1 MVESSVLFEYLP
13 NYAVPPGDTLAEVLD
28 ERGMSQTELARRT
41 DLSPKHI
48 SRVVNGHVQ
57 ISTDV
62 AIRLERA
69 TDVPARLWLSLEAT
83 YQEHLARLDE
93 SALADDLPL
102 LDELPISAM
111 VKLGILTKRLG
122 QHDRLREVLMYL
134 GVANR
139 NAWLKTLESLEASF
153 RMSKAH
159 RCDPAAV
166 AVWLRMGEIEAAEI
180 DCAPWDPSKFKEV
193 LKQARGLTQASDP
206 VVWQPKLVELCASAG
221 IAFVAIPEVAGARTN
236 GAARWLTPKKGL
248 IQLSVR
254 GRWSDIFWFS
264 FFHEA
269 SHILDQTKRPIFL
282 SGKNKD
288 SPEEQKADQFAQ
300 AFLIPPDRAHELH
313 QLGSAADVRA
323 FASSVGIH
331 PGIVVGRLQ
340 HERIWDYSRGHSLRS
355 KLQFVQDTSTESP

>member
-1 MVESSVLFEYLP
+1 MVESPVLFDYLP

-28 ERGMSQTELARRT
+28 ERGMSQAELAQRT

-48 SRVVNGHVQ
+48 NRIVNGHVP
-57 ISTDV
+57 ISAEV

-83 YQEHLARLDE
+83 YREHLARLDE
-93 SALADDLPL
+93 SALAPDLPL
-102 LDELPISAM
+102 LEELPIAAM

-122 QHDRLREVLMYL
+122 KNDRLREVLMYL

-139 NAWLKTLESLEASF
+139 NAWRKTLKSQEASF
-153 RMSKAH
+153 RMSTAH
-159 RCDPAAV
+159 RCDPAVV

-180 DCAPWDPSKFKEV
+180 DCAPWDPSRFKEV
-193 LKQARGLTQASDP
+193 LRQVRGLTRAGDP
-206 VVWQPKLVELCASAG
+206 TVWQPELVELCASAG
-221 IAFVAIPEVAGARTN
+221 IAFVAVPEVDGARTN
-236 GAARWLTPKKGL
+236 GAARWLTPNKGL
-248 IQLSVR
+248 IQLSIR

-269 SHILDQTKRPIFL
+269 SHILDQAKRPIFL

-288 SPEEQKADQFAQ
+288 SPDEQKADQFAQ
-300 AFLIPPDRAHELH
+300 SFLIPPDRADELRR
-313 QLGSAADVRA
+313 LRSAIDVQD
-323 FASSVGIH
+323 FAASVGVH

-340 HERIWDYSRGHSLRS
+340 HEGIWNYSQGHTLRS
-355 KLQFVQDTSTESP
+355 KLQFVQDPSTESP

>member
-1 MVESSVLFEYLP
+1 MVESPVLFEYLP
-13 NYAVPPGDTLAEVLD
+13 NYAVPPGATLAEVLD
-28 ERGMSQTELARRT
+28 ERGMSQAKLAQRT

-48 SRVVNGHVQ
+48 NRIVNGHVQ

-69 TDVPARLWLSLEAT
+69 TNVPARIWLSLEAN
-83 YQEHLARLDE
+83 YQERLARLDE
-93 SALADDLPL
+93 SVLLPDLPL
-102 LDELPISAM
+102 LDELPIAAM
-111 VKLGILTKRLG
+111 VRLGILTKRLG
-122 QHDRLREVLMYL
+122 KYDRLREVLMYL

-139 NAWLKTLESLEASF
+139 NAWVKTLGSLEASF

-166 AVWLRMGEIEAAEI
+166 AVWLRMGEIEAGEI
-180 DCAPWDPSKFKEV
+180 DCASWDPSRFKEV
-193 LKQARGLTQASDP
+193 LRQARGLTRVADP
-206 VVWQPKLVELCASAG
+206 TVWQPRLVELCASAG
-221 IAFVAIPEVAGARTN
+221 IAFVAVPEVDGARTN
-236 GAARWLTPKKGL
+236 GAARWLTPDKGL
-248 IQLSVR
+248 IQLSIR
-254 GRWSDIFWFS
+254 GRWGDIFWFS

-300 AFLIPPDRAHELH
+300 SFLIPPDQASELRR
-313 QLGSAADVRA
+313 LRSMTDVKA
-323 FASSVGIH
+323 FAASVGIH

-340 HERIWDYSRGHSLRS
+340 HEGLWDYSQGNALRG
-355 KLQFVQDTSTESP
+355 KLQFAQKASP

>member
-1 MVESSVLFEYLP
+1 MVESPILFEYLP
-13 NYAVPPGDTLAEVLD
+13 NYTVPPGNTLAEVLD
-28 ERGMSQTELARRT
+28 ERGMSQTELAQRT

-48 SRVVNGHVQ
+48 NRIVNGHVQ

-93 SALADDLPL
+93 SALVDDLPL
-102 LDELPISAM
+102 LEELPIAAM

-122 QHDRLREVLMYL
+122 KHDRLREVLMYL

-139 NAWLKTLESLEASF
+139 NAWLKTLESQRASF

-180 DCAPWDPSKFKEV
+180 DCAPWNPLRFKEV
-193 LKQARGLTQASDP
+193 LREVRGLTRVSDP

-236 GAARWLTPKKGL
+236 GAARWLTPEKGL
-248 IQLSVR
+248 IQLSLR

-288 SPEEQKADQFAQ
+288 SPEERKADRFAQ
-300 AFLIPPDRAHELH
+300 SFLIPPDRADELRR
-313 QLGSAADVRA
+313 LRSAIDVQD
-323 FASSVGIH
+323 FAASVGIH

-340 HERIWDYSRGHSLRS
+340 HEQIWNYSKGHALRS
-355 KLQFVQDTSTESP
+355 KLRFMQDTSTESP

>member
-1 MVESSVLFEYLP
+1 MVESPILFEYLP

-28 ERGMSQTELARRT
+28 ERGMSQTELAQRT

-48 SRVVNGHVQ
+48 NRIVNGHVQ

-69 TDVPARLWLSLEAT
+69 TDVPAGLWLRLEAT
-83 YQEHLARLDE
+83 YQEYLARLDE
-93 SALADDLPL
+93 TALVDDLPL
-102 LDELPISAM
+102 LKELPIAAM
-111 VKLGILTKRLG
+111 VKHGILTKRLN

-193 LKQARGLTQASDP
+193 LRHVRGLTRVNDP
-206 VVWQPKLVELCASAG
+206 IVWQPKLVEMCASAG

-236 GAARWLTPKKGL
+236 GAARWLTSKKGL

-269 SHILDQTKRPIFL
+269 SHILDQTRRPIFL

-288 SPEEQKADQFAQ
+288 SPDEQKADQFAQ
-300 AFLIPPDRAHELH
+300 AFLIPPERADELRW
-313 QLGSAADVRA
+313 LSSAAEVRA
-323 FASSVGIH
+323 FAASVGVH

-340 HERIWDYSRGHSLRS
+340 HEGIWDYSQGHALRS
-355 KLQFVQDTSTESP
+355 KLQFAPDTSTENP

>member
-1 MVESSVLFEYLP
+1 MVESPVLFEYLP
-13 NYAVPPGDTLAEVLD
+13 NYAVPPGATLAEVLD
-28 ERGMSQTELARRT
+28 ERGMSQAELAQRT

-48 SRVVNGHVQ
+48 NRIVNGHVQ

-83 YQEHLARLDE
+83 YQEHLARLDD
-93 SALADDLPL
+93 SALVDDLPL
-102 LDELPISAM
+102 LEELPIAAM
-111 VKLGILTKRLG
+111 VQHGILTKRLG
-122 QHDRLREVLMYL
+122 RYDRVREVLMYL

-139 NAWLKTLESLEASF
+139 NAWVKTLGSLEASF
-153 RMSKAH
+153 RMSNAH
-159 RCDPAAV
+159 RCDPEAV

-180 DCAPWDPSKFKEV
+180 DCAPWDRSTFKEV
-193 LKQARGLTQASDP
+193 LRQVRGLTRLGDP
-206 VVWQPKLVELCASAG
+206 TVWQPKLVELCASAG
-221 IAFVAIPEVAGARTN
+221 IAFVAVPEVDGARTN
-236 GAARWLTPKKGL
+236 GAARWLTPNKGL
-248 IQLSVR
+248 IQLSIR
-254 GRWSDIFWFS
+254 GRWADIFWFS

-300 AFLIPPDRAHELH
+300 AFLIPPDRTDELRR
-313 QLGSAADVRA
+313 LRSAADVKA
-323 FASSVGIH
+323 FATSVGIH

-340 HERIWDYSRGHSLRS
+340 HEGLWEYSRGHALRS
-355 KLQFVQDTSTESP
+355 KLQFATDTA